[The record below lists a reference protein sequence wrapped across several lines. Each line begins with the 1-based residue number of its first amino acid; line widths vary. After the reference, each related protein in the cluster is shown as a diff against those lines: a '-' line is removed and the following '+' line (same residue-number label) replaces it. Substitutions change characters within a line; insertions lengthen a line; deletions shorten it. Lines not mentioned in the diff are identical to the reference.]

1 MNLGIAIDS
10 ACVYFATKR
19 HHSASKPRHDRSEP
33 PAVAGGL
40 IRRVVAPK
48 TFVLIMFIRP
58 LPQAVLTCALV
69 VESRFNFAGKVDLFA
84 SRPLQSE
91 KIDL

>member
-1 MNLGIAIDS
+1 
-10 ACVYFATKR
+10 
-19 HHSASKPRHDRSEP
+19 
-33 PAVAGGL
+33 
-40 IRRVVAPK
+40 
-48 TFVLIMFIRP
+48 MFNRP

-91 KIDL
+91 KIGL